1 MRGSVL
7 KVFKTKIEVLKYSQK
22 AATKGKSIGL
32 VPTMGSLHQGHM
44 SLVKKAKKKS
54 DKIIVSIF
62 VNPTQFGDPSD
73 LEKYPRNMKADLAKL
88 KAAKVDAVFA
98 PDVNEVYDEDAQTIV
113 ETTKLSRIMMGKIRP
128 GHFAGVSTIV
138 TKLFNICQ
146 PDFAF
151 FGEKDYQQLQV
162 IKRMVKDLDMPI
174 KIIGVPTMREKDGL
188 AMSSR
193 NVRLTKDNRKAATIL
208 SKSLFEAEEICASQ
222 TVTTSQL
229 RRTIKQIIMSEPKAV
244 IKGIDIKDA
253 DSLLSVTG
261 FIKKP
266 IVAMLAVNFGDVML
280 IDQRVFTPNGDA

>member
-1 MRGSVL
+1 M
-7 KVFKTKIEVLKYSQK
+7 KIFTTKKEVLNYSKK
-22 AATKGKSIGL
+22 AAAKGRTIGL
-32 VPTMGSLHQGHM
+32 VPTMGFLHDGHM

-54 DKIIVSIF
+54 DRVIVSIF

-73 LEKYPRNMKADLAKL
+73 LDKYPRNMEADLAKL
-88 KAAKVDAVFA
+88 KAAKVNAVFA
-98 PDVNEVYDEDAQTIV
+98 PEVDEVYDKQAQTIV

-128 GHFAGVSTIV
+128 GHFRGVATIV

-146 PDFAF
+146 PDLAF

-193 NVRLTKDNRKAATIL
+193 NVRLTKSNRKAATVL
-208 SKSLFEAEEICASQ
+208 SRSLFEAEKICAIQ
-222 TVTTSQL
+222 ATTTAKL
-229 RRTIKQIIMSEPKAV
+229 DKIIRKIIASDPKAV

-253 DSLLSVTG
+253 ESLASVNG
-261 FIKKP
+261 VIKQP
-266 IVAMLAVNFGDVML
+266 VVAMLAVQFGDIML
-280 IDQRVFTPNGDA
+280 IDQRVFVPKNR

>member
-1 MRGSVL
+1 M
-7 KVFKTKIEVLKYSQK
+7 KVFKTKKEILKYSQK
-22 AATKGKSIGL
+22 AAAKGKTIGL
-32 VPTMGSLHQGHM
+32 VPTMGFLHDGHM

-54 DKIIVSIF
+54 DRVIVSIF
-62 VNPTQFGDPSD
+62 VNPTQFGDASD
-73 LEKYPRNMKADLAKL
+73 LEKYPRNMEADLAKL
-88 KAAKVDAVFA
+88 KAAKVNAVFA
-98 PDVNEVYDEDAQTIV
+98 PEVDEVYDSEAQTIV

-128 GHFAGVSTIV
+128 GHFRGVSTIV

-193 NVRLTKDNRKAATIL
+193 NVRLTKTNRKAGTIL
-208 SKSLFEAEEICASQ
+208 SLSLFEAENICA
-222 TVTTSQL
+222 TKKVTTSQL
-229 RRTIKQIIMSEPKAV
+229 RRSIKEIITSEPNAV

-253 DSLLSVTG
+253 ESLLSVTG
-261 FIKKP
+261 FINKP
-266 IVAMLAVNFGDVML
+266 VVAMLAVQFGDIML
-280 IDQRVFTPNGDA
+280 IDQRVFKPNNNL